1 LLWVLRLWP
10 FGRHAQFAATLP
22 NAQANASEA
31 AASLGEPKIS
41 QANQATIVEL
51 PVSSTVSYTSR
62 KAHDP
67 ERIVVDLP
75 GVDARAIASGF
86 PGDADLVAEVRIQ
99 AQPTSE
105 NNPHTVVELVLK
117 KPSEYQIERGP
128 EGLQVINRWSR
139 K

>member
-1 LLWVLRLWP
+1 MRGAYRRVFRIGVPRAVVLVLAPLALW
-10 FGRHAQFAATLP
+10 AACTIAATLP

-51 PVSSTVSYTSR
+51 PVSSTVSYSSR

-99 AQPTSE
+99 AQ
-105 NNPHTVVELVLK
+105 
-117 KPSEYQIERGP
+117 
-128 EGLQVINRWSR
+128 SR
-139 K
+139 KTNSRKERERTKKKRR